1 MLRDLDMDF
10 KHLTPKAY
18 LMQGLEE
25 SRGKS
30 EEAKYKNTI
39 RRAVKE
45 YFGGE
50 ANLNCFALGKPSDN
64 EGMLETID

>member
-1 MLRDLDMDF
+1 
-10 KHLTPKAY
+10 
-18 LMQGLEE
+18 MQGLEE

-30 EEAKYKNTI
+30 EEAKYKNSI

-50 ANLNCFALGKPSDN
+50 ANLNCFALSKPSDN
-64 EGMLETID
+64 EAMLETID

>member
-1 MLRDLDMDF
+1 
-10 KHLTPKAY
+10 
-18 LMQGLEE
+18 MQGLEE

-30 EEAKYKNTI
+30 EEAKYKNNI

-50 ANLNCFALGKPSDN
+50 TNLNCFALCKPTDN
-64 EGMLETID
+64 EGMIETID